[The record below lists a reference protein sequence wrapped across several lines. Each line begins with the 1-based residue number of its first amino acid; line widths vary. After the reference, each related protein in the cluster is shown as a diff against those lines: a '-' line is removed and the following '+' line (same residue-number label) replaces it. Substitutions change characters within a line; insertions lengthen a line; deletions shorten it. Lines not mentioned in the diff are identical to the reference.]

1 MKARIL
7 ISVIVGLLVL
17 FLIGC
22 SAPRKLAGAA
32 KETQQVEEKRA
43 EANRSEESLSVDTTK
58 RTGVE
63 VTYTKVEYY
72 PPGPNDNSQYEEEP
86 TKEPE
91 GMKQDNKKPLSNDSK
106 KPPNKNGPVK
116 SIEQY
121 TYKQT
126 AEEAG
131 VTKQDNKTEGTFDEE
146 VNANKTAEEETTEEP
161 AADPY
166 RWRYILGILIVGAI
180 IFVLIAK
187 SKVFAILRSFFRKLF

>member
-7 ISVIVGLLVL
+7 ISVIVGFLVL

-32 KETQQVEEKRA
+32 KETQQVEGKRT
-43 EANRSEESLSVDTTK
+43 ESSKSEVSLSVDTTK

-63 VTYTKVEYY
+63 VTYTKIEYY

-86 TKEPE
+86 IKEPE
-91 GMKQDNKKPLSNDSK
+91 GAKPDNKKPLSNDSK
-106 KPPNKNGPVK
+106 KPPNNNGSVK

-126 AEEAG
+126 TEEAG
-131 VTKQDNKTEGTFDEE
+131 ATKQENKTEGTFYDE
-146 VNANKTAEEETTEEP
+146 VSANKTAEEETTEEP
-161 AADPY
+161 SADPY
-166 RWRYILGILIVGAI
+166 RWRYILGILIVVAI

>member
-1 MKARIL
+1 MKARIF
-7 ISVIVGLLVL
+7 ISVIVVFLVL

-22 SAPRKLAGAA
+22 STPRKLAGAA
-32 KETQQVEEKRA
+32 KETQQVEEKRT
-43 EANRSEESLSVDTTK
+43 ESSKSELSLSVDTTK

-72 PPGPNDNSQYEEEP
+72 PPGPNDNFQYKEEHI
-86 TKEPE
+86 KEPE
-91 GMKQDNKKPLSNDSK
+91 GAKHGYTKPLSNDSN
-106 KPPNKNGPVK
+106 KPPNKNGPIK

-131 VTKQDNKTEGTFDEE
+131 ITKQEEKTEGVLDEE
-146 VNANKTAEEETTEEP
+146 VNTNKTAEEETTEEP

-166 RWRYILGILIVGAI
+166 RWRYIFGIIFIFIVAI
-180 IFVLIAK
+180 ILRR
-187 SKVFAILRSFFRKLF
+187 IL